1 MIVAHM
7 NPCPARDLPL
17 RNTGANSRA
26 TGGNGTA
33 RKALIATGA
42 VTSIAFVALVGC
54 GNAPS
59 APAADGSQAQLF
71 EEAYNGISRYYIE
84 PVRPAALAMAGLDN
98 LAKID
103 AGLSVERSGDQII
116 LHDAGAATRFSAPD
130 AQDTRGW
137 AALTDA
143 VMTTARGRSE
153 AVASLSVSTLDQRML
168 EGTMG
173 VLDRFSH
180 YMPPDVARERRAS
193 RDGFGGIGVSLDTE
207 GADVRIAEVLP
218 DTPADSAGLRVNDII
233 VAIDGVDTATLPR
246 EEAVLRLRG
255 PADSIVTLA
264 VARTGLSELLRI
276 ALQRA
281 RIVPPTVTL
290 KEGYGVAHL
299 RLTSFN
305 QQTAQS
311 LADLLHQA
319 HREMGSTLHGIVLDL
334 RGNPGGLL
342 DQSVDVASLFLDGV
356 PVTST
361 VGRVPESIQY
371 FTAPHREVERL
382 PLVVL
387 VNGGSASASEV
398 VAAALQDTGRAVV
411 VGSASYGKGTVQN
424 VQRMPNDGEITVTW
438 SRLITPG
445 GYILH
450 EHGVVPT
457 ICTANVADGPGGVS
471 SALSRNT
478 GALPAELGQARAGLD
493 EAAWRRLRELCPGQ
507 REDHDIEVQAARR
520 LLADP
525 VLYARAL
532 GSAPGVA
539 RPMTTA
545 RMTR

>member
-1 MIVAHM
+1 MA
-7 NPCPARDLPL
+7 PRPTRDHSP
-17 RNTGANSRA
+17 RNAGIDSRGI
-26 TGGNGTA
+26 GGDGTA
-33 RKALIATGA
+33 RNALVASCA
-42 VTSIAFVALVGC
+42 VTAVAFVVLAGC
-54 GNAPS
+54 GS
-59 APAADGSQAQLF
+59 APDAPAGAGNQVQLF
-71 EEAYNGISRYYIE
+71 AEAYNGISRYYIE
-84 PVRPAALAMAGLDN
+84 PVRPAALAMAGLGN

-103 AGLSVERSGDQII
+103 AGLSVEHAGDQII
-116 LHDAGAATRFSAPD
+116 LHDASAATRFSAPD
-130 AQDTRGW
+130 AQDAQGW

-143 VMTTARGRSE
+143 VMTTARERSQ
-153 AVASLSVSTLDQRML
+153 AVAALSVSNLDQHML

-193 RDGFGGIGVSLDTE
+193 RDGFGGIGVSLATE
-207 GADVRIAEVLP
+207 GTEVRIAEVLP
-218 DTPADSAGLRVNDII
+218 DTPAALAGLRIDDII
-233 VAIDGVDTATLPR
+233 VAIDGVNTATLPR
-246 EEAVLRLRG
+246 EEAVQRLRG
-255 PADSIVTLA
+255 PADSMVTLA
-264 VARTGLSELLRI
+264 VARTGLPEHLRI

-290 KEGYGVAHL
+290 KERDGIAHL

-311 LADLLHQA
+311 LADLLQQA

-457 ICTANVADGPGGVS
+457 VCTANVADGAGGLS
-471 SALSRNT
+471 SALLRST
-478 GALPAELGQARAGLD
+478 TTLSAEFGQIRAGLD
-493 EAAWRRLRELCPGQ
+493 DAAWRKLRELCPGQ
-507 REDHDIEVQAARR
+507 RDDHEIEVQAARR

-532 GSAPGVA
+532 GTAPGVA

>member
-1 MIVAHM
+1 MSPRSIRDSLPRDAARL
-7 NPCPARDLPL
+7 PAR
-17 RNTGANSRA
+17 RA
-26 TGGNGTA
+26 LVITCTLTA
-33 RKALIATGA
+33 
-42 VTSIAFVALVGC
+42 VAFIALVGC
-54 GNAPS
+54 GSAPS
-59 APAADGSQAQLF
+59 APAADVSRVQLF
-71 EEAYNGISRYYIE
+71 EEAYGGISRYYIE
-84 PVRPAALAMAGLDN
+84 PVRPATLAMAGLDN
-98 LAKID
+98 LGKID
-103 AGLSVERSGDQII
+103 ARVSVERAGDQVI
-116 LHDAGAATRFSAPD
+116 LHDASAVTQFTAPD
-130 AQDTRGW
+130 AQDAQGW
-137 AALTDA
+137 AALTEA
-143 VMTTARGRSE
+143 VMTTARSHSE
-153 AVASLSVSTLDQRML
+153 AVAALSVSTLDQRVL

-180 YMPPDVARERRAS
+180 YMAPELARERRAS
-193 RDGFGGIGVSLDTE
+193 REGFGGIGVSLDADST
-207 GADVRIAEVLP
+207 DVRIAEVLP
-218 DTPADSAGLRVNDII
+218 DTPAALAGLHVNDII

-246 EEAVLRLRG
+246 EEAVQRLRG
-255 PADSIVTLA
+255 PTESIVTLA
-264 VARTGLSELLRI
+264 VARPGSPEQLRV
-276 ALQRA
+276 AMQRA

-290 KEGYGVAHL
+290 KEAYGIAHL

-311 LADLLHQA
+311 LADLLRQA
-319 HREMGSTLHGIVLDL
+319 HRDMGTALRGIILDL

-342 DQSVDVASLFLDGV
+342 DQSVEVASLFLDGV

-371 FTAPHREVERL
+371 FTAPHRDVERL

-387 VNGGSASASEV
+387 VNGGSASASEI

-457 ICTANVADGPGGVS
+457 VCTANVADGAGGVS
-471 SALSRNT
+471 SALSRST
-478 GALPAELGQARAGLD
+478 TALSAELGQVRAGLD
-493 EAAWRRLRELCPGQ
+493 DAGWRRLRERCPGQ
-507 REDHDIEVQAARR
+507 RDDHEIEVQAARR

-532 GSAPGVA
+532 GTTPGVA

>member
-1 MIVAHM
+1 MTL
-7 NPCPARDLPL
+7 CPPRDLPP
-17 RNTGANSRA
+17 RNTDADSHA
-26 TGGNGTA
+26 TRGDGTA
-33 RKALIATGA
+33 RKALAASCA
-42 VTSIAFVALVGC
+42 VTAVAFVALVGC
-54 GNAPS
+54 GSAPD
-59 APAADGSQAQLF
+59 APAANSSQVRLF
-71 EEAYNGISRYYIE
+71 EEAYNGITRYYIE
-84 PVRPAALAMAGLDN
+84 PVQPAALAMAGLGS

-103 AGLSVERSGDQII
+103 AGLSVERAGDQII
-116 LHDAGAATRFSAPD
+116 LHDATAATRFSAPN
-130 AQDTRGW
+130 AQDTQGW

-143 VMTTARGRSE
+143 VMTTARGRS
-153 AVASLSVSTLDQRML
+153 AIVAALSSSSLDQNML

-173 VLDRFSH
+173 MLDRFSH
-180 YMPPDVARERRAS
+180 YMGPEIARERRAS
-193 RDGFGGIGVSLDTE
+193 REGFGGIGVSLDTE

-218 DTPADSAGLRVNDII
+218 DTPAALAGLRVDDII

-246 EEAVLRLRG
+246 EEAVQRLRG

-264 VARTGLSELLRI
+264 LARAGLPERLRVAM
-276 ALQRA
+276 QRA
-281 RIVPPTVTL
+281 LIVPSTVTL

-311 LADLLHQA
+311 LADLLRQA
-319 HREMGSTLHGIVLDL
+319 HREMGSALHGIILDL

-342 DQSVDVASLFLDGV
+342 DQSVEAASLFLDGV

-457 ICTANVADGPGGVS
+457 VCTANVTDGAGGVS
-471 SALSRNT
+471 SALSHSTN
-478 GALPAELGQARAGLD
+478 ALSAGLGQARAGLD
-493 EAAWRRLRELCPGQ
+493 DAGWRKLRELCPGQ
-507 REDHDIEVQAARR
+507 RDDHEIEVQAARR

-532 GSAPGVA
+532 GTAPGVA

-545 RMTR
+545 RMIR